1 MKKVPFIKRLIVLTL
16 CVGMVLGGNVSTL
29 ATEVAETQTS
39 EEKVY
44 TYEDSE
50 ISVEAT
56 AESDVLPSDAKLEV
70 TPITEG
76 TAYEEVEAQL
86 ESDASEN
93 DYEVAGFLAY
103 DIRFVDQDGN
113 EIEPEGSVAVSM
125 EYKSAA
131 IPEGLENAAEASVSV
146 MHLEESDDAVAVKDL
161 TADSTVNTT
170 EDNAI
175 DSVEFVTESFSA
187 FVITWKDKNSK
198 SRDLKVY
205 ICDEGGNQLLT
216 DQDKPFSAKI
226 EDKGNLY
233 DMGTGDAFAKLASN
247 YAVPGYYYKE
257 ARIDSISGNIARN
270 VSYNDQTQ
278 SEYVWY
284 YVNSNQQWTGWST
297 KKDYSAKVYLI
308 YSKVEGIETVDTI
321 SKGVTI
327 NLFDYIVQANSSSEE
342 VGTVTAN
349 GGEAINAGHHLK
361 FMNQAQVAID
371 SDVAVYPYANR
382 YFGSGIGS
390 YQGIVENKSGTDGFP
405 VLGSW
410 GGNESLAYLFSPDAK
425 YDNGYRKSFLNANY
439 LFQIDENGYYSYD
452 SAENFASIA
461 GNSDNV
467 FTVYDNAGSG
477 FFPFTNVKNTGDGSG
492 NNGDTLGSENVNH
505 YFGMTVTTDF
515 VQPKDG
521 QVNGNDMKFEF
532 RGDDD
537 VWVFIDDV
545 LVLDIGGIHDAMGG
559 SIDFATGEV
568 VVDDAIT
575 DVHDSYAEH
584 GEKKTTLKSLFEEA
598 GVSTEDFNGNTFD
611 DFSTHTMKFYYME
624 RGNQQSNCKLKF
636 NLQTIPKGSLFVS
649 KNATETEAD
658 DTSDYEFVVK
668 DANGTA
674 LAGAAYTL
682 NIDSTVRYTDANGKF
697 SLKSGEYAVFANLT
711 SGNYSVTE
719 TGVSNSKYNYVLK
732 QFSTKVSVNGA
743 VQTIYNADSTE
754 ARTATGAVNDAAS
767 TRFEF
772 KNILNKTTVTD
783 SNSELSKVIKYNK
796 DEDDYDLTLSFKGPE
811 ETVTT
816 TVTDT
821 TVVTEKAK
829 LDIVIVFDN
838 SGSMNDNNR
847 LATAKT
853 AASTLVDSISSNTNI
868 DSQWKLI
875 TFSDDAVVKS
885 GKGWIDANSVKAKV
899 NAINCDS
906 GTNYQ
911 AGLVEAGNEIKTAR
925 ADAQKI
931 VIFLTDGQ
939 PTYHLCKEHSNQYHD
954 RFGHCDDGKYYLSND
969 GVPCLGGGNRTNYTD
984 YHGALMGAEAI
995 KCDSM
1000 YSVGI
1005 NLVSNVYN
1013 NMSGLT
1019 VLTNVTN
1026 NSNAQKKST
1035 VNKDVSEL
1043 VSEFSKIAE
1052 QIKEDVEIRT
1062 VTTTYYSSN
1071 VTITDKLSQY
1081 VDIVEGSTFRISV
1094 KDRDGNEV
1102 GTSTAGTLGETNAT
1116 YKIDDQTLTAS
1127 YNNKTVVL
1135 DFPDNYELSKGYT
1148 YSVTF
1153 KVVASEKAYEEYAK
1167 TGYPH
1172 TGEEGTDAADNN
1184 PITSS
1189 GKSGFRSNDEAKVS
1203 YTFKGNGVEETYKH
1217 PVVQV
1222 RDRYSWKLVKASAT
1236 NNDLKLAGAK
1246 FRLYDGTTAF
1256 YGVSG
1261 SDGVVAWYSDDS
1273 YAEDKLVDSIP
1284 DGTYSLKEIEAPTGY
1299 TVDTTEWN
1307 ITVSKAVGLKV
1318 NTANGEYNAETD
1330 LIKTQNG
1337 KDFTQTLIFEDEA
1350 LYSLPETGG
1359 CGILLYT
1366 FTGMLMMMGGAL
1378 YLFLIRRKSY
1388 RVK

>member
-170 EDNAI
+170 EDNAV
-175 DSVEFVTESFSA
+175 DSVEFVTESFSTFSLVWTSNSSK
-187 FVITWKDKNSK
+187 FVITACYVNEYGNEINGTQTSTVEFKKGSTITFSDYAGEISGYSYQKTMLDS
-198 SRDLKVY
+198 VY
-205 ICDEGGNQLLT
+205 GGTEVQTMKAERQNGTRTLSFYNGESTLVKTVTEQEYT
-216 DQDKPFSAKI
+216 TQYV
-226 EDKGNLY
+226 NLY
-233 DMGTGDAFAKLASN
+233 LVYKDVSN
-247 YAVPGYYYKE
+247 QIETLDTKDVIDINVFDYKANVPG
-257 ARIDSISGNIARN
+257 N
-270 VSYNDQTQ
+270 VS
-278 SEYVWY
+278 
-284 YVNSNQQWTGWST
+284 
-297 KKDYSAKVYLI
+297 
-308 YSKVEGIETVDTI
+308 
-321 SKGVTI
+321 
-327 NLFDYIVQANSSSEE
+327 
-342 VGTVTAN
+342 
-349 GGEAINAGHHLK
+349 EAIGTLGNYGEGYGINKNHYLK
-361 FMNQAQVAID
+361 FMNSATG
-371 SDVAVYPYANR
+371 
-382 YFGSGIGS
+382 GSPVQNKYEAGYGAT
-390 YQGIVENKSGTDGFP
+390 QGIVANK
-405 VLGSW
+405 LGSDGYPQLASW
-410 GGNESLAYLFSPDAK
+410 GNGESLKYLYDENDIADAK
-425 YDNGYRKSFLNANY
+425 KCYLNANY
-439 LFQIDENGYYSYD
+439 LFVKDEEGYYQYD
-452 SAENFASIA
+452 SASNFATLA
-461 GNSDNV
+461 GCTGENN
-467 FTVYDNAGSG
+467 FTVYNGAMSDGG
-477 FFPFTNVKNTGDGSG
+477 FFPLTSFEKAHSSNTNNV
-492 NNGDTLGSENVNH
+492 GDTLGSDEVNH
-505 YFGMTVTTDF
+505 YFAMTVETDF
-515 VQPKDG
+515 VQPQSGKINDKDM
-521 QVNGNDMKFEF
+521 VFEF
-532 RGDDD
+532 SGDDD

-545 LVLDIGGIHDAMGG
+545 LVLDIGGIHGTVSG
-559 SIDFATGEV
+559 SINFATGQVYIDKVAKNE
-568 VVDDAIT
+568 
-575 DVHDSYAEH
+575 Y
-584 GEKKTTLKSLFEEA
+584 TTTIKDMFEAA
-598 GVSTEDFNGNTFD
+598 GVSTEDFVGNTFD

-674 LAGAAYTL
+674 LANAAYTL
-682 NIDSTVRYTDANGKF
+682 NTDSTVRYTDANGKF

-754 ARTATGAVNDAAS
+754 ARTATGTVNDAVS

-783 SNSELSKVIKYNK
+783 VNSELSKVIKYNE

-838 SGSMNDNNR
+838 SASMKDNNR

-853 AASTLVDSISSNTNI
+853 AASTLIDSITSNTNI
-868 DSQWKLI
+868 DSKWKLI
-875 TFSDDAVVKS
+875 TFADDAVVKS
-885 GKGWIDANSVKAKV
+885 GDEWIDAKPVKEKV
-899 NAINCDS
+899 NAIECDS

-911 AGLVEAGNEIKTAR
+911 AGLVAAGNEIKTAR

-939 PTYHLCKEHSNQYHD
+939 PTYHLCKEHSGWYHD
-954 RFGHCDDGKYYLSND
+954 WYGHCDDGKYYLSND
-969 GVPCLGGGNRTNYTD
+969 GEPCLGGGGYTNYTD
-984 YHGALMGAEAI
+984 YEGALMGATAI
-995 KCDSM
+995 ECDAM

-1026 NSNAQKKST
+1026 NSKAQKKST

-1081 VDIVEGSTFRISV
+1081 VDIVEGSTFQISV
-1094 KDRDGNEV
+1094 KDQDGNEV
-1102 GTSTAGTLGETNAT
+1102 GTPEAGKLGEKNAS

-1135 DFPDNYELSKGYT
+1135 DFPDNYELNKGYT

-1153 KVVASEKAYEEYAK
+1153 KVVASEEAYEEYAQ

-1172 TGEEGTDAADNN
+1172 TGEEGTDAADND

-1189 GKSGFRSNDEAKVS
+1189 GKDGFRSNDNAEVTYVFREAKV
-1203 YTFKGNGVEETYKH
+1203 TETYKH

-1222 RDRYSWKLVKASAT
+1222 RDRYSWELVKASAS
-1236 NNDLKLAGAK
+1236 NNDLKLEGAE
-1246 FRLYDGTTAF
+1246 FRLYNDAATF

-1261 SDGVVAWYSDDS
+1261 SDGVVAWYSDNT
-1273 YAEDKLVDSIP
+1273 YANDKLVDSIP
-1284 DGTYSLKEIEAPTGY
+1284 DGTYSLKETKAPNGY

-1307 ITVSKAVGLKV
+1307 ITVSKAMGLTV
-1318 NTANGEYNAETD
+1318 NTANGKYDATTD

-1337 KDFTQTLIFEDEA
+1337 KDFTQTLIFEDEVV
-1350 LYSLPETGG
+1350 YTLPETGG

-1378 YLFLIRRKSY
+1378 YLFLVRRKSY

>member
-131 IPEGLENAAEASVSV
+131 FPEGLENAAEASVSV

-170 EDNAI
+170 EDNAV
-175 DSVEFVTESFSA
+175 DSVEFVTESFST
-187 FVITWKDKNSK
+187 FTITWYWTETNEWTGEIEAKANTTYITQVDEKGMTIGGNASTSIAELPAAIDGRNNISTAQIGEAHPIDGYTYK
-198 SRDLKVY
+198 GAYIYIAYSEKVY
-205 ICDEGGNQLLT
+205 VT
-216 DQDKPFSAKI
+216 DI
-226 EDKGNLY
+226 
-233 DMGTGDAFAKLASN
+233 
-247 YAVPGYYYKE
+247 
-257 ARIDSISGNIARN
+257 
-270 VSYNDQTQ
+270 SYNANTMKIHYSTD
-278 SEYVWY
+278 
-284 YVNSNQQWTGWST
+284 NQQSWNAWMTHT
-297 KKDYSAKVYLI
+297 DAIEQDTQLYLEYAPEKEEMATI
-308 YSKVEGIETVDTI
+308 DTL
-321 SKGVTI
+321 SKGVDLT
-327 NLFDYIVQANSSSEE
+327 LFDYKVNPASSTSESITSPSEE
-342 VGTVTAN
+342 KSSGA
-349 GGEAINAGHHLK
+349 GINQGHYLK
-361 FMNQAQVAID
+361 FMNHAESGKPDYNKYTGGSVA
-371 SDVAVYPYANR
+371 R
-382 YFGSGIGS
+382 
-390 YQGIVENKSGTDGFP
+390 QGIVASNLGTDGYP
-405 VLGSW
+405 MLNGW
-410 GGNESLAYLFSPDAK
+410 GENQSLAYLFDETDIQDVKKVYSDC
-425 YDNGYRKSFLNANY
+425 NY
-439 LFQIDENGYYSYD
+439 LFYDEDGYFSYD
-452 SAENFASIA
+452 SAEHFATIA
-461 GNSDNV
+461 GNDNNNFAV
-467 FTVYDNAGSG
+467 LKEKGSG
-477 FFPFTNVKNTGDGSG
+477 FFPFTSISNMSESKDTVNGGDS
-492 NNGDTLGSENVNH
+492 LGSTSINH
-505 YFGMTVTTDF
+505 YFGLTMSTDF
-515 VQPKDG
+515 IQTKDG
-521 QVNGNDMKFEF
+521 KINDKDMVFEF
-532 RGDDD
+532 SGDDD
-537 VWVFIDDV
+537 VWVYIDDK
-545 LVLDIGGIHDAMGG
+545 LVLDIGGIHGAVSG
-559 SIDFATGEV
+559 SINFSTGEAV
-568 VVDDAIT
+568 VNSGDQKLVKKFTEIF
-575 DVHDSYAEH
+575 DSSV
-584 GEKKTTLKSLFEEA
+584 LSEE
-598 GVSTEDFNGNTFD
+598 GTFGD
-611 DFSTHTMKFYYME
+611 YSTHTMKFYYLE
-624 RGNQQSNCKLKF
+624 RGHHDSNCKIKF
-636 NLQTIPKGSLFVS
+636 NLQTIPKGSLYVS
-649 KNATETEAD
+649 KNATETEEGD
-658 DTSDYEFVVK
+658 NSDYEFVIK
-668 DANGTA
+668 DANGGV
-674 LAGAAYTL
+674 LANAEYTL
-682 NIDSTVRYTDANGKF
+682 NTDSTVRYTDANGKF
-697 SLKSGEYAVFANLT
+697 TLKSGEYAVFSNLS

-719 TGVSNSKYNYVLK
+719 TGVLNSKYSLN

-754 ARTATGAVNDAAS
+754 ARTAIGAVNDAAS

-783 SNSELSKVIKYNK
+783 TNSELSKVIKYNK

-899 NAINCDS
+899 NTITCDS

-911 AGLVEAGNEIKTAR
+911 AGLVKAGNEIKTAR

-939 PTYHLCKEHSNQYHD
+939 PTYHLCKEHSGWYHD
-954 RFGHCDDGKYYLSND
+954 WSGHCDDGFYYLSND
-969 GVPCLGGGNRTNYTD
+969 GEPCLGGGNRTNYTD

-1026 NSNAQKKST
+1026 NSKAQKKST

-1081 VDIVEGSTFRISV
+1081 VDIVEGSTFQISV
-1094 KDRDGNEV
+1094 KDQDGNEV
-1102 GTSTAGTLGETNAT
+1102 GTPEAGKLGEKNAS

-1153 KVVASEKAYEEYAK
+1153 KVVASEKAYEEYAAS
-1167 TGYPH
+1167 GYPH
-1172 TGEEGTDAADNN
+1172 TGEEGTDAEGND
-1184 PITSS
+1184 TSS
-1189 GKSGFRSNDEAKVS
+1189 GKKGFRSNDEAKVT
-1203 YTFKGNGVEETYKH
+1203 YTFKGNGAEEKCKH
-1217 PVVQV
+1217 PVVQI
-1222 RDRYSWKLVKASAT
+1222 RDRYSWKLVKASAS
-1236 NNDLKLAGAK
+1236 NNDLKLEGAE
-1246 FRLYDGTTAF
+1246 FRLYNDAATF

-1261 SDGVVAWYSDDS
+1261 SDGVVAWYSDNT
-1273 YAEDKLVDSIP
+1273 YANDKLVDSIP
-1284 DGTYSLKEIEAPTGY
+1284 DGTYSLKETKAPNGY

-1307 ITVSKAVGLKV
+1307 ITVSKAMGLTV
-1318 NTANGEYNAETD
+1318 NTANGKYDATTD

-1337 KDFTQTLIFEDEA
+1337 KDFTQILIFEDEVV
-1350 LYSLPETGG
+1350 YTLPETGG

-1378 YLFLIRRKSY
+1378 FIFLMRRKSY
-1388 RVK
+1388 RAK

>member
-103 DIRFVDQDGN
+103 DIRFVDRDGN

-161 TADSTVNTT
+161 TADSIVNTT
-170 EDNAI
+170 GTNAVK
-175 DSVEFVTESFSA
+175 SVEFVTDSFS
-187 FVITWKDKNSK
+187 T
-198 SRDLKVY
+198 
-205 ICDEGGNQLLT
+205 
-216 DQDKPFSAKI
+216 
-226 EDKGNLY
+226 
-233 DMGTGDAFAKLASN
+233 
-247 YAVPGYYYKE
+247 YAIAWY
-257 ARIDSISGNIARN
+257 SGNT
-270 VSYNDQTQ
+270 S
-278 SEYVWY
+278 
-284 YVNSNQQWTGWST
+284 
-297 KKDYSAKVYLI
+297 
-308 YSKVEGIETVDTI
+308 VETYKAGNNAMETIDTL
-321 SKGVTI
+321 SKGVDLT
-327 NLFDYIVQANSSSEE
+327 LFDYKVNSSDS
-342 VGTVTAN
+342 TN
-349 GGEAINAGHHLK
+349 EAITSPSADKSSGSGINNGHYLK
-361 FMNQAQVAID
+361 FMNQANDGKPDYNKYTNGKIV
-371 SDVAVYPYANR
+371 R
-382 YFGSGIGS
+382 
-390 YQGIVENKSGTDGFP
+390 QGIVASALGTDGYP
-405 VLGSW
+405 KLNGW
-410 GGNESLAYLFSPDAK
+410 GESQSLAYLFDKTNIQDVKKVYS
-425 YDNGYRKSFLNANY
+425 SCNY
-439 LFQIDENGYYSYD
+439 LFYDEDGYYTYD
-452 SAENFASIA
+452 SAKHFATIA
-461 GNSDNV
+461 GNTNNN
-467 FTVYDNAGSG
+467 FTVLKEAGSG
-477 FFPFTNVKNTGDGSG
+477 FFPFTSIENKGLDKDNT
-492 NNGDTLGSENVNH
+492 NGDSLGSTNINH
-505 YFGMTVTTDF
+505 YFGLTMSTDF
-515 VQPKDG
+515 IQTKDG
-521 QVNGNDMKFEF
+521 KINDKDMVFEF
-532 RGDDD
+532 SGDDD
-537 VWVFIDDV
+537 VWVFIDGK
-545 LVLDIGGIHDAMGG
+545 LVLDIGGIHGTVSG
-559 SIDFATGEV
+559 SINFSTGEAV
-568 VVDDAIT
+568 VNSGDQKIVKKFTEIF
-575 DVHDSYAEH
+575 DSSVLS
-584 GEKKTTLKSLFEEA
+584 EKGTFE
-598 GVSTEDFNGNTFD
+598 DY
-611 DFSTHTMKFYYME
+611 STHTMKFYYLE
-624 RGNQQSNCKLKF
+624 RGHHDSNCKIKF

-682 NIDSTVRYTDANGKF
+682 NTDSTVRYTDTNGKF
-697 SLKSGEYAVFANLT
+697 TLKSGEYAVFSNLS

-719 TGVSNSKYNYVLK
+719 TGVLNSKYSLN

-754 ARTATGAVNDAAS
+754 ARTAIGAVNDAAS

-783 SNSELSKVIKYNK
+783 VNSELSKVIKYNK

-821 TVVTEKAK
+821 VETTKNAK
-829 LDIVIVFDN
+829 LDIVLVFDT
-838 SGSMNDNNR
+838 SGSMRDGFDE
-847 LATAKT
+847 LTKMTDAKK
-853 AASTLVDSISSNTNI
+853 AANGLVDAIAENENVEAN
-868 DSQWKLI
+868 WKLI
-875 TFSDDAVVKS
+875 NFSDWATL
-885 GKGWIDANSVKAKV
+885 
-899 NAINCDS
+899 NCRDGSKWVSSKDMKDYIEKLEAGS

-911 AGLVEAGNEIKTAR
+911 AALAMAAKEIKQGAR
-925 ADAQKI
+925 EDAQQI
-931 VIFLTDGQ
+931 VIFVTDGE
-939 PTYHLCKEHSNQYHD
+939 PTYYLRGKKSETPSNS
-954 RFGHCDDGKYYLSND
+954 GSK
-969 GVPCLGGGNRTNYTD
+969 LGGPGNEVTD
-984 YHGALMGAEAI
+984 GTYNGAIMGAKAVQ
-995 KCDSM
+995 CDSF
-1000 YSVGI
+1000 YSIGI
-1005 NLVSNVYN
+1005 GFKDEYLYTKTTGSDTKQ
-1013 NMSGLT
+1013 LT
-1019 VLTNVTN
+1019 ASDILQDVTDAVNEADTENVTI
-1026 NSNAQKKST
+1026 KKMYET
-1035 VNKDVSEL
+1035 KISEL
-1043 VSEFSKIAE
+1043 AKTFSNIVKDIE
-1052 QIKEDVEIRT
+1052 STEVVKTET
-1062 VTTTYYSSN
+1062 KTYYSSN

-1081 VDIVEGSTFRISV
+1081 VDIVEGSTFQISV
-1094 KDRDGNEV
+1094 KDQDGNEV
-1102 GTSTAGTLGETNAT
+1102 GTPTTGKLGEENAS

-1135 DFPDNYELSKGYT
+1135 DFPDNYELNKGYT

-1153 KVVASEKAYEEYAK
+1153 KVVASKNAYEEYAK

-1172 TGEEGTDAADNN
+1172 KGEEGTDAADND

-1189 GKSGFRSNDEAKVS
+1189 GKDGFRSNDEAKVS
-1203 YTFKGNGVEETYKH
+1203 YTFKGAGVEETYKH
-1217 PVVQV
+1217 PVVQI

-1236 NNDLKLAGAK
+1236 NNELKLAGAK
-1246 FRLYDGTTAF
+1246 FRLYNDAATF

-1273 YAEDKLVDSIP
+1273 YEKQVDSIP

-1299 TVDTTEWN
+1299 AVDTTEWN
-1307 ITVSKAVGLKV
+1307 ITVSKAVGLTV
-1318 NTANGEYNAETD
+1318 NTANVKYDAAND
-1330 LIKTQNG
+1330 LIKEQKG

-1350 LYSLPETGG
+1350 VYSLPETGG
-1359 CGILLYT
+1359 PGILLYT

-1378 YLFLIRRKSY
+1378 FIFLMRRKSY